1 MKYMRNLLLLTIL
14 VISSLSCS
22 ASAENGDFTVIDSY
36 WGTDQRVEVA
46 PGETATLTIILRT
59 EFHGTV
65 KNIEANLTL
74 PSNFQSIGGSQKV
87 TATYSTGLAQGSL
100 LKLLFPM
107 YITPEAHIG
116 NYSAELEIRYYQENI
131 VWKEPPRV
139 RVKIFFNITGRPE
152 IKLQTSNFELREGK
166 QITSL
171 ELKNIG
177 EAKAYNLKI
186 SEISSSN
193 VIIGDYFYE
202 GSIEAGKN
210 QSIDLNLMVPPGT
223 EGKAVTALVKGSYY
237 GPLNAAYQ
245 FSQSIQ
251 FIIKQ
256 VEAKPIISIYLS
268 SSELSIGKSENL
280 TIFLKNTGLH
290 DVSGVRV
297 SLTADSILKLFT
309 VSENYIEN
317 IESKKETTLP
327 VQIYVP
333 STTQAATST
342 LTVSI
347 TYFDEVTRLTDYY
360 DQKFNLLLRGF
371 IDISL
376 TDVTVIPSSPRM
388 GSSFSIT
395 MTVTNIGTSAA
406 SAAYAIPSLEN
417 LPLSSFG
424 AKSSYIGNVEINSP
438 ITFTLNLQA
447 NNSTMKD
454 IVLPVTLKYMDNL
467 RTIHEEYFNVSFQ
480 LLPPLKTDTS
490 NRNTSGN
497 SNNLLIYSIIGI
509 IGLAIIGII
518 LWRRR

>member
-1 MKYMRNLLLLTIL
+1 MRYMRNFLLLTIL
-14 VISSLSCS
+14 IISLLSCS
-22 ASAENGDFTVIDSY
+22 VSAETGDFTVIDSY
-36 WGTDQRVEVA
+36 WGTDQRIEVA

-59 EFHGTV
+59 EFQGTV
-65 KNIEANLTL
+65 KNIEANLSL
-74 PSNFQSIGGSQKV
+74 PENLQSIGGSQKA
-87 TATYSTGLAQGSL
+87 TATYSSGLTQGSL
-100 LKLLFPM
+100 LKLLFPI

-116 NYSAELEIRYYQENI
+116 KYSAELEIRYYQENI
-131 VWKEPPRV
+131 VWNDPPRM
-139 RVKIFFNITGRPE
+139 RVKILFNITGRPE
-152 IKLQTSNFELREGK
+152 VKLQTSIYELKEGK
-166 QITSL
+166 QIASL

-186 SEISSSN
+186 NEISSPS
-193 VIIGDYFYE
+193 VIIENYYYE

-210 QSIDLNLMVPPGT
+210 QSIDLILMVPPGT
-223 EGKAVTALVKGSYY
+223 EGKAVTVLVKGSCY
-237 GPLNAAYQ
+237 GPLNIAYQ
-245 FSQSIQ
+245 FSQSLQ

-256 VEAKPIISIYLS
+256 REAKPIISIYLS

-280 TIFLKNTGLH
+280 TIFLKNTGLNN
-290 DVSGVRV
+290 VSGVRV
-297 SLTADSILKLFT
+297 SLTADNILKLFT

-342 LTVSI
+342 LTVSAA
-347 TYFDEVTRLTDYY
+347 YFDEGTRLTDYY

-376 TDVTVIPSSPRM
+376 TDVTIIPSSPRM

-424 AKSSYIGNVEINSP
+424 SKSSYIGNVEINSP

-480 LLPPLKTDTS
+480 LLSLIKTDTS

-497 SNNLLIYSIIGI
+497 NNLLTYSVVGI
-509 IGLAIIGII
+509 VGLAIVGLI